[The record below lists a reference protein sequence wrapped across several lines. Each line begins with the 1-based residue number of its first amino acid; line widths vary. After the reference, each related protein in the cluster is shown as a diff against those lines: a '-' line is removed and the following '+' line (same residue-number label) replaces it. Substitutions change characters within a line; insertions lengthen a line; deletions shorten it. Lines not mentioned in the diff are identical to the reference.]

1 MIRRWGFRSKSGA
14 RPKAPSGSGSW
25 VEALGWVI
33 LAGTLLTLRSDTR
46 SPASAAPIRQ
56 RGLRGVLLSLWN
68 GAPEATALQ
77 TAALRAREPGRGRAA
92 RRPGEIPPRGW
103 KDIVWRTWREFNQ
116 DRIPAV
122 AGGVSFFG
130 LLALFPALGA
140 FVSLYGLFADV
151 GAAREQL
158 NILAGVLP
166 RDVLAF
172 VADQMVRL
180 AGAEGPK
187 LGVAFGISLLV
198 SIWSANAGMKAL
210 FDGLNIA
217 YEETEKRGFIKL
229 NLISLGFTFGAL
241 LFAALSFSAVIAAPV
256 VLALLHLDGELT
268 LAVLRWPL
276 LLTAMVGGLALLYR
290 FGPSREHAR
299 WRWLTWGS
307 VASAVLWLV
316 VSMLFSWYVGAYA
329 HYDRIYGS
337 LGAVV
342 GFMTWSW
349 LTTIVVL
356 FGAELNSEMEHQTA
370 VDTTTGKPVVMGLRG
385 AKMADTLGERTDRPQ
400 SKRSEKAPDPRAVRA
415 GAGRK
420 TRHDVAGAPAPAPD

>member
-1 MIRRWGFRSKSGA
+1 MTRLWGRQKTSS
-14 RPKAPSGSGSW
+14 PSW

-46 SPASAAPIRQ
+46 APTKSIGPRSGVK
-56 RGLRGVLLSLWN
+56 GLLLSLWN
-68 GAPEATALQ
+68 GAP
-77 TAALRAREPGRGRAA
+77 AAPEVQAAMIRAHERGRGRAA
-92 RRPGEIPPRGW
+92 QRPGEIPPKGW
-103 KDIVWRTWREFNQ
+103 KDIVLRTWREFNQ

-151 GAAREQL
+151 GAMRDQL
-158 NILAGVLP
+158 NVLAGVLP

-187 LGVAFGISLLV
+187 LGVAFAISLVV
-198 SIWSANAGMKAL
+198 SLWSANAGMKAL

-217 YEETEKRGFIKL
+217 YEEVEKRGFIKL
-229 NLISLGFTFGAL
+229 NLISLGFTLGAL
-241 LFAALSFSAVIAAPV
+241 LFAVLSFSAVIAAPV
-256 VLALLHLDGELT
+256 VLSLLHLDGELT
-268 LAVLRWPL
+268 VAVLRWPAL
-276 LLTAMVGGLALLYR
+276 LITMVAGLAVLYR

-307 VASAVLWLV
+307 TASAVLWLV
-316 VSMLFSWYVGAYA
+316 VSMLFSWYVGSYA
-329 HYDRIYGS
+329 HYDRVYGS

-356 FGAELNSEMEHQTA
+356 FGAELNSEIEHQTA
-370 VDTTTGKPVVMGLRG
+370 VDTTTGRPVVMGLRG
-385 AKMADTLGERTDRPQ
+385 AKMADTLGENTDKPKP
-400 SKRSEKAPDPRAVRA
+400 KRSEKAPDPRAVRA

-420 TRHDVAGAPAPAPD
+420 TRHDVAGAPAPVGD

>member
-1 MIRRWGFRSKSGA
+1 M
-14 RPKAPSGSGSW
+14 
-25 VEALGWVI
+25 EALGWVM
-33 LAGTLLTLRSDTR
+33 LAGALLTLRSDTR
-46 SPASAAPIRQ
+46 ADPSKPAVRQ
-56 RGLRGVLLSLWN
+56 PGLKGLLLSIWN
-68 GAPEATALQ
+68 GAPAAPALQ
-77 TAALRAREPGRGRAA
+77 AAAIGAREPGRGRSA
-92 RRPGEIPPRGW
+92 RRPGEIPARGW
-103 KDIVWRTWREFNQ
+103 RDIVWRTWREFNQ

-151 GAAREQL
+151 GAMRDQL

-187 LGVAFGISLLV
+187 LGVAFAISLLV
-198 SIWSANAGMKAL
+198 SLWSANAGMKAL

-229 NLISLGFTFGAL
+229 NLISFGFTFGAL
-241 LFAALSFSAVIAAPV
+241 LFAVISFSAVIAAPV
-256 VLALLHLDGELT
+256 VLSLLRLNGALT
-268 LAVLRWPL
+268 VAVLRWPAL
-276 LLTAMVGGLALLYR
+276 LIATVAGLAVLYR
-290 FGPSREHAR
+290 FGPSREQAR
-299 WRWLTWGS
+299 WRWLSWGS
-307 VASAVLWLV
+307 AASATLWLA
-316 VSMLFSWYVGAYA
+316 VSILFSWYVGAYA

-349 LTTIVVL
+349 LSTIVVL
-356 FGAELNSEMEHQTA
+356 FGAELNAEIEHQTSI
-370 VDTTTGKPVVMGLRG
+370 DTTTGRPVVMGLRG
-385 AKMADTLGERTDRPQ
+385 AKMADTLGESAGKAK
-400 SKRSEKAPDPRAVRA
+400 SKRSEKAPDPRAIRA

-420 TRHDVAGAPAPAPD
+420 TRNDAAGAPAPVAD

>member
-1 MIRRWGFRSKSGA
+1 M
-14 RPKAPSGSGSW
+14 
-25 VEALGWVI
+25 EALGWVI

-46 SPASAAPIRQ
+46 ADPSKSAAPRT
-56 RGLRGVLLSLWN
+56 GVKGVLLSLWN
-68 GAPEATALQ
+68 GASAAPEVQ
-77 TAALRAREPGRGRAA
+77 AAVIRAHERGRGRGAT
-92 RRPGEIPPRGW
+92 RPGEIPPKGW

-151 GAAREQL
+151 GAMRDQL
-158 NILAGVLP
+158 NVLAGVLP
-166 RDVLAF
+166 RDVLTF
-172 VADQMVRL
+172 VADQMGRL

-187 LGVAFGISLLV
+187 LGVAFVISLVV
-198 SIWSANAGMKAL
+198 SLWSANAGMKAL

-229 NLISLGFTFGAL
+229 NLISLGFTLGAL
-241 LFAALSFSAVIAAPV
+241 LFAVLSFSAVIAAPV
-256 VLALLHLDGELT
+256 LLSLLHLDGELSV
-268 LAVLRWPL
+268 AVLRWPAL
-276 LLTAMVGGLALLYR
+276 MITMVGGLAVLYR
-290 FGPSREHAR
+290 FGPSREQAR

-307 VASAVLWLV
+307 AASAVLWLV

-329 HYDRIYGS
+329 HYDRVYGS

-349 LTTIVVL
+349 LTTIVIL

-370 VDTTTGKPVVMGLRG
+370 VDTTTGRPVVMGLRG
-385 AKMADTLGERTDRPQ
+385 AKMADTLGENTDKPKP
-400 SKRSEKAPDPRAVRA
+400 KRSEKAPDPRAVRA

-420 TRHDVAGAPAPAPD
+420 TRHDVAGAPAPVRD